1 MDIYKVREVKAENL
15 PRLAEIER
23 ECIPKPWSISAFE
36 AEFAAKGAVF
46 LAAEDENGEICGFVT
61 AFSVLDEV
69 SVNNVAVTHS
79 CRRKG
84 IATLLMNALWDKVS
98 DFAAFVTLEVRESN
112 APATALYEKLGYK
125 KVGVRKNF
133 YSEPCENAVL
143 MTKYKE

>member
-1 MDIYKVREVKAENL
+1 MDIYKVREVRAEEL

-23 ECIPKPWSISAFE
+23 ECIHEPRSVKAFE

-46 LAAEDENGEICGFVT
+46 LAAENENGEICGFVT
-61 AFSVLDEV
+61 ASSVLDEV
-69 SVNNVAVTHS
+69 NVNNVAVTAS

-84 IATLLMNALWDKVS
+84 IATLLMNALWDKVKG
-98 DFAAFVTLEVRESN
+98 FAAFVTLEVRESN
-112 APATALYEKLGYK
+112 APAAALYEKLGYK

-133 YSEPCENAVL
+133 YSNPCENAVL

>member
-1 MDIYKVREVKAENL
+1 MRIYTIREVTAEDL

-23 ECIPKPWSISAFE
+23 ECIPKPWSIAAFE
-36 AEFAAKGAVF
+36 AEFAARGAVF

-61 AFSVLDEV
+61 ASSVLDEV
-69 SVNNVAVTHS
+69 SINNVAVTAS

-112 APATALYEKLGYK
+112 APAAALYEKLGYK

-133 YSEPCENAVL
+133 YSEPCENAIL
-143 MTKYKE
+143 MTKTKE